1 MNLWKL
7 KYNIGFV
14 VTVKLYQPTYSSR
27 IIEIAKPFRS
37 ELTLG
42 FDAGVFIKII
52 IIAQVV
58 LVKQQIYLLT
68 AIAAKDFI
76 IDLKGIILT
85 GFITMVTG
93 NLYRGTIN

>member
-14 VTVKLYQPTYSSR
+14 VTVKLYQPIYSSR

-76 IDLKGIILT
+76 IDLKGIILA
-85 GFITMVTG
+85 GFTTMVTG
-93 NLYRGTIN
+93 NLYRRTIN

>member
-7 KYNIGFV
+7 KYNIDFV
-14 VTVKLYQPTYSSR
+14 DAFKLYQLIYSCR

-68 AIAAKDFI
+68 AIAAKNFI
-76 IDLKGIILT
+76 IGLKGIILT
-85 GFITMVTG
+85 GFTTMVTG
-93 NLYRGTIN
+93 NLYGCAIN